1 MRLTRR
7 ASMRWP
13 SPGRRLA
20 PGRTRTAVRIAGLA
34 VGLAAAM
41 AGAVA
46 AAQDSAPR
54 PNILVVVSDDLG
66 WGQLGF
72 NGGTEVGTPNLDRI
86 ANEGVKLTQFYVSPG
101 CSPTRSALLTGRH
114 YWKTGG
120 VKEAATRGLDVG
132 VLLDERLMAEALG
145 DAGYETWAIGKWHLG
160 QWHLGHLPLQRG
172 FDHHYGMYSGF
183 ITYGSHRHLGK
194 VDWHRNGR
202 PVVERGYSTF
212 LMAEEAVQ
220 LIGRHDGRDPFFLYL
235 AFNAAHGPDGAPE
248 EYVERYADTAHPV
261 QRAQVKA
268 LDDAIG
274 WVLDALEGQGVLD
287 DTLVVYLNDNGGTS
301 RAGANAPYRG
311 LKGAFHEGGIRVPAA
326 IRWPGQIPAGSES
339 DALLH
344 VVDVFPTLAGL
355 AGASTTD
362 GLPLDGLD
370 AWQAIA
376 AGAESPRQELA
387 HSRKV
392 IRVGDWKLLDTN
404 GESYGG
410 RWSSRRQLYNIAEDP
425 YEKTNLA
432 GSEPEKVAELRA
444 RLAVHRAAARDP
456 APAAQMPEGRVTYGF
471 DENAAYGTAVERA
484 YTELQA
490 GNPGPT
496 LVRLEA
502 AGGQVKLVYDEPV
515 DTDSVPPQSAFRVV
529 TTPGY
534 AAVEVTDVEA
544 SGSDIV
550 LKLASRLAPGTTVGI
565 TYDVP
570 DSGAIRD
577 ADGLDAVG
585 TTWQTGMASSVDPV
599 WLSTATVEAWGE
611 YLGYSSIAHP
621 DLGAVA
627 DHAFNFGE
635 GAPYQVQIVLA
646 YSGGVIF
653 QVRNRGD
660 AIAGLVLEWAG
671 ETLPLADA
679 AWNANWDRY
688 TWSQAW
694 LDANAPSL
702 NASSYAATL
711 PDGSTTEVCLRFAE
725 QTCTVASTAGGS
737 VTASADATLSS
748 LALSGIDIGTFGTG
762 TKSYTASVGYD
773 VASTQVTAAANDAG
787 ASVTIADGDGSTDGT
802 SRNVSLD
809 AGTNTITV
817 TVTAQDGETT
827 ANYTVTVT
835 REAASTDATLSSL
848 TLSGIDIGTFAAT
861 TTSYTATVAHDVA
874 STQVAATAND
884 AGASVTIADA
894 DGSTDGTSRNVSLD
908 EGTNTI
914 TVTVTAEDGATT
926 ANYTVTVTREAAST
940 DATLSSLALSGID
953 IGTFGAGTES
963 YTASVGNAV
972 ASTEVTATA
981 NQAGAS
987 VTIADGD
994 GSTGGTS
1001 RNVSLDEGANAI
1013 TVTVTAEDGTTTQT
1027 YTVTVT
1033 RTAASA
1039 DATLSSL
1046 SLSGIDIGTFG
1057 ASTKSYT
1064 ASVGN
1069 AVASTEVT
1077 AAANQ
1082 AGASVTIS
1090 DGDGST
1096 DGKSRTVALAE
1107 GSNTITVTV
1116 TAEDGDTTGTYTVT
1130 VTRAG
1135 PALTARFE
1143 NVPDGH
1149 DGSSPF
1155 DLSVRFSEELATASR
1170 SKVSSAISVSGATR
1184 GRVSRVGDTRE
1195 LFTFALT
1202 PSGNGDVTVRFR
1214 ASSGCSRLNSICT
1227 ADGRAL
1233 SNTLSVTVESLDAAS
1248 TDATLSS
1255 LALSG
1260 VDIGTFAAG
1269 TKSYTA
1275 NVGNAI
1281 ASTQVTATANHSGAS
1296 VTIADGDGS
1305 TDGTSRTVSLDEGT
1319 NTITVTVTA
1328 EDGETTANYT
1338 VTVTREAAETALTA
1352 GFRNAPEGGHDGL
1365 SPFELRV
1372 RFSEELAEGSGRKV
1386 ARALSV
1392 SGATRGTV
1400 LRVGAAR
1407 DLFKF
1412 QLTPS
1417 GNGDV
1422 TVSLNAPSGCGESDS
1437 VCTAD
1442 GRALSNTP
1450 SVTVNGPSAV
1460 SAKANGPIVTLEWGS
1475 PRDGFGSPSGSDY
1488 GVRVNGHAR
1497 AVVSAALSGATARL
1511 TLESPVAAGD
1521 TVTVAYLGS
1530 AMHPLAEATGQMR
1543 SGPWD
1548 GVVAENRTGIE
1559 PPGAPVAIVNLRPAD
1574 PLAAAAEDTVRL
1586 DASGLGLSE
1595 VWGVERLTALQRL
1608 DLSGN
1613 AIADLSPLAGL
1624 GNLKDL
1630 DLSGNRVTDLWP
1642 LSGLYNLER
1651 LNLSDT
1657 GVTDVQA
1664 LAWLPNLKVLL
1675 LDGNEVSDAWPLAG
1689 LGTLENLGL
1698 GGNRIGEVTALQ
1710 DLQQLRR
1717 LDLSGNPAADISPL
1731 GDIGSLVWLA
1741 LPGDRAG
1748 ASAEALG
1755 RLTRLGWV
1763 WSESVET
1770 AGDDVTI
1777 LRR

>member
-13 SPGRRLA
+13 TPGRRPDSRRSRA
-20 PGRTRTAVRIAGLA
+20 AVWIAGLA

-41 AGAVA
+41 AGTVTT
-46 AAQDSAPR
+46 AQDSAPQ
-54 PNILVVVSDDLG
+54 PNILVVVTDDLG

-86 ANEGVKLTQFYVSPG
+86 ANEGVKLTQFYASPG

-120 VKEAATRGLDVG
+120 VDEAPSRGLDVG
-132 VLLDERLMAEALG
+132 VLLDERLMAEALR
-145 DAGYETWAIGKWHLG
+145 DVGYETWAIGKWHLG

-172 FDHHYGMYSGF
+172 FDHHYGMYSGT
-183 ITYGSHRHLGK
+183 ITYGNHRHLNAL
-194 VDWHRNGR
+194 DWHRNGR

-235 AFNAAHGPDGAPE
+235 AFNAAHAEGTAPQ
-248 EYVERYADTAHPV
+248 EYLDRYAHTEYPV

-268 LDDAIG
+268 LDDAFG
-274 WVLDALEGQGVLD
+274 WVLDALEDKGMLD
-287 DTLVVYLNDNGGTS
+287 DTLVVFLNDNGGTE
-301 RAGANAPYRG
+301 RAGSNAPYRG
-311 LKGAFHEGGIRVPAA
+311 LKGSFHEGGIRVPAA
-326 IRWPGQIPAGSES
+326 MRWPDRIPEGSES

-392 IRVGDWKLLDTN
+392 IRVGDWKLLERN
-404 GESYGG
+404 GVSYGR
-410 RWSSRRQLYNIAEDP
+410 RWNSKLQLYNIAEDP

-432 GSEPEKVAELRA
+432 ESEPAKVAELST
-444 RLAVHRAAARDP
+444 RLTHHRTAARDP
-456 APAAQMPEGRVTYGF
+456 APAAKMPEGLVTYGF

-484 YTELQA
+484 YTEHRA
-490 GNPGPT
+490 GNSGPT

-502 AGGQVKLVYDEPV
+502 AGDQVKLVYDEPV
-515 DTDSVPPQSAFRVV
+515 DTDSVPPESAFRVV

-534 AAVEVTDVEA
+534 AAVEVTDVDA

-550 LKLASRLAPGTTVGI
+550 LTLASRLAPGTTVGI

-599 WLSTATVEAWGE
+599 WLSTATVEVRDE
-611 YLGYSSIAHP
+611 YRGYSSIAHP

-627 DHAFNFGE
+627 DHAFDFGE
-635 GAPYQVQIVLA
+635 GSAYQVQVVMA
-646 YSGGVIF
+646 YSDGVMF
-653 QVRNRGD
+653 QVRNRGE

-679 AWNANWDRY
+679 AWVASWDRY
-688 TWSQAW
+688 IWGQAW

-702 NASSYAATL
+702 NASAYAATL

-737 VTASADATLSS
+737 VTGSADATLSS
-748 LALSGIDIGTFGTG
+748 LALSGIDIGTFAAG
-762 TKSYTASVGYD
+762 TKSYTATVAYD
-773 VASTQVTAAANDAG
+773 VASTQVTASANHSG
-787 ASVTIADGDGSTDGT
+787 ASVTIADG
-802 SRNVSLD
+802 
-809 AGTNTITV
+809 
-817 TVTAQDGETT
+817 
-827 ANYTVTVT
+827 
-835 REAASTDATLSSL
+835 
-848 TLSGIDIGTFAAT
+848 
-861 TTSYTATVAHDVA
+861 
-874 STQVAATAND
+874 
-884 AGASVTIADA
+884 

-914 TVTVTAEDGATT
+914 TVTVTAEDGDTT
-926 ANYTVTVTREAAST
+926 GTYTVTVTREAAST

-953 IGTFGAGTES
+953 IGTFAAGTTSYTATVAHDVASTQVTASANHAGASIAIADGNGSTAGASRTVSLAEGS
-963 YTASVGNAV
+963 NTITVTVTAEDSTTTQTYTMTVTRETASTDATLSALALSGIDVGTFAAGTTAYTASVGNAI
-972 ASTEVTATA
+972 ASTQVTVAA
-981 NQAGAS
+981 NHAGAG
-987 VTIADGD
+987 VTIADSD
-994 GSTGGTS
+994 GSTDGTS
-1001 RNVSLDEGANAI
+1001 RTVALAEGVNAI

-1027 YTVTVT
+1027 YTVTVM
-1033 RTAASA
+1033 RTAVSA

-1046 SLSGIDIGTFG
+1046 SLSGIDIGTFATG
-1057 ASTKSYT
+1057 TTTYS

-1069 AVASTEVT
+1069 AIASTQVT
-1077 AAANQ
+1077 ATANQ
-1082 AGASVTIS
+1082 AGASVTIA

-1096 DGKSRTVALAE
+1096 DGSSRTVALAE
-1107 GSNTITVTV
+1107 GANAITVTV

-1130 VTRAG
+1130 VTRAV

-1155 DLSVRFSEELATASR
+1155 DLSVRFSEELAQGSR
-1170 SKVSSAISVSGATR
+1170 SKVSSAISVAGATR
-1184 GRVSRVGDTRE
+1184 GKVHRVGDTRD

-1202 PSGNGDVTVRFR
+1202 PSGNDDVSVRLR
-1214 ASSGCSRLNSICT
+1214 AASGCSRLNSICT
-1227 ADGRAL
+1227 ADGQAL
-1233 SNTLSVTVESLDAAS
+1233 SNTLSVTVEGPDAAS

-1275 NVGNAI
+1275 SVGNTI
-1281 ASTQVTATANHSGAS
+1281 ANTQVTATANHSGAS
-1296 VTIADGDGS
+1296 FAIADGDGS
-1305 TDGTSRTVSLDEGT
+1305 TDGSSRNVSLDEGT

-1328 EDGETTANYT
+1328 EDATTTANYT

-1352 GFRNAPEGGHDGL
+1352 GFENVPEGGHDG
-1365 SPFELRV
+1365 SGSFELRV
-1372 RFSEELAEGSGRKV
+1372 RFSEELATGSGRKV
-1386 ARALSV
+1386 AQALTV
-1392 SGATRGTV
+1392 SGGTRGYV

-1407 DLFKF
+1407 VLFKF

-1442 GRALSNTP
+1442 GRALSNAP
-1450 SVTVNGPSAV
+1450 SVTVNGPAAASASV
-1460 SAKANGPIVTLEWGS
+1460 NGPVVTLAWPS
-1475 PRDGFGSPSGSDY
+1475 PRDDFGSPSTTDY
-1488 GVRVNGHAR
+1488 GVRVNGVAR
-1497 AVVSAALSGATARL
+1497 GVTSAALSGATAWL

-1530 AMHPLAEATGQMR
+1530 AMHPLAEATGQVR

-1548 GVVAENRTGIE
+1548 GVAAENRTGIE
-1559 PPGAPVAIVNLRPAD
+1559 PLVTPVAIANLRPAD
-1574 PLAAAAEDTVRL
+1574 LLAVAADDAVRL
-1586 DASGLGLSE
+1586 DASGLGLSG
-1595 VWGVERLTALQRL
+1595 VWGVERLTALERL

-1651 LNLSDT
+1651 LNLSNT

-1698 GGNRIGEVTALQ
+1698 CGNRIGEVTALQ
-1710 DLQQLRR
+1710 DLHRLRR
-1717 LDLSGNPAADISPL
+1717 LDLSGNPAADISPI
-1731 GDIGSLVWLA
+1731 GDIGSLEWLA
-1741 LPGDRAG
+1741 LPVDQAG
-1748 ASAEALG
+1748 AS
-1755 RLTRLGWV
+1755 
-1763 WSESVET
+1763 VET
-1770 AGDDVTI
+1770 FGRHHCKLMKPI
-1777 LRR
+1777 HWRQ